1 MASMGRK
8 LAFGVIPSL
17 VLFTGLELILMALP
31 GSQSSNTL
39 TGLITGLNMS
49 RAHFVEDP
57 KQQLLI
63 PNRNEMSRFTGL
75 PLQVRP
81 GRLRVATFG
90 GSTMA
95 TARPAGP
102 AWQLAALLSL
112 GSGGRS
118 DLINAGGAGYG
129 STRIRLALKELS
141 QHHLDVAVLYT
152 GHNEFMEHKYV
163 IGARPLWFHRIGDLL
178 TESWRCLAWLRNM
191 MGKHDVFEK
200 SKVARMEELLL
211 LDGQREML
219 LQRFQE
225 NLQAMAEILQEEGI
239 RAVWVLPASNLAAP
253 PMDDPPTSTA
263 GGGGHTGHHA
273 ESRQIQRALEEQRYD
288 DALAAAEGLLKA
300 NPTLATA
307 WYSKGQALN
316 QLGRPSQAL
325 AALRRAR
332 DLDRNPRRAT
342 SSQRSVLRATAERYG
357 ISVVD
362 AEQVLLDAAFSRYL
376 SGSFTTDRMHLS
388 AEGYRLVAGAIYQ
401 TLRKSL
407 GALSPMQAFSDRLP
421 APGNSLEPVIGPKR
435 RTVAAPTLAEID
447 GLPY

>member
-8 LAFGVIPSL
+8 LAFGVIPTL
-17 VLFTGLELILMALP
+17 VLFGGLELILRASPDLW
-31 GSQSSNTL
+31 SSNNQ
-39 TGLITGLNMS
+39 TGLFSGLNMS
-49 RAHFVEDP
+49 HPHFVEDP
-57 KQQLLI
+57 RQQLLI
-63 PNRNEMSRFTGL
+63 PNRSEMSRFTGL

-81 GRLRVATFG
+81 GRLRVATLG

-95 TARPAGP
+95 TERPAGP
-102 AWQLAALLSL
+102 AWQLAAMLSL
-112 GSGGRS
+112 GTGGRS

-141 QHHLDVAVLYT
+141 RHHLDVAVLYT
-152 GHNEFMEHKYV
+152 GHNEFMEDKYV
-163 IGARPLWFHRIGDLL
+163 IGARPLWFHHIGDFL
-178 TESWRCLAWLRNM
+178 TANWRCLAWLRDM
-191 MGKHDVFEK
+191 IGKSEVFEK
-200 SKVARMEELLL
+200 GKVARLEELPL
-211 LDGQREML
+211 LDGQREVL

-225 NLQAMAEILQEEGI
+225 NLQAMAEILQEQGI

-253 PMDDPPTSTA
+253 PMDDP
-263 GGGGHTGHHA
+263 
-273 ESRQIQRALEEQRYD
+273 
-288 DALAAAEGLLKA
+288 
-300 NPTLATA
+300 TLATA
-307 WYSKGQALN
+307 WYAKGQALR
-316 QLGRPSQAL
+316 QLGRPDQAL

-362 AEQVLLDAAFSRYL
+362 AEQVLLDVAPSRYL

-388 AEGYRLVAGAIYQ
+388 PEGYQLVAGAIYE

-407 GALSPMQAFSDRLP
+407 KALSPMQAFSDRLP
-421 APGNSLEPVIGPKR
+421 APGNSLDPVIGPKR

-447 GLPY
+447 GVRY